1 MPLFVVDAIQMF
13 RTRYVIEC
21 KEAEHAGDTVTMG
34 EADEFSQ
41 MNLGERILTTKE
53 ITYEEFHRMNKAMMD
68 GGHGDGTHYQAE
80 SGSPWMG
87 EKMIH
92 VINYNAVTE
101 VKGQP

>member
-21 KEAEHAGDTVTMG
+21 KEAEHAGDTVTMS
-34 EADEFSQ
+34 EAEQFSQ
-41 MNLGERILTTKE
+41 MDLGERILTTKE
-53 ITYEEFHRMNKAMMD
+53 ITYEEFRRMNKAMEE
-68 GGHGDGTHYQAE
+68 GHGDGTSYQAE

-92 VINYNAVTE
+92 VVKYDTE
-101 VKGQP
+101 PKE

>member
-21 KEAEHAGDTVTMG
+21 KEAEHAGDTVTMN
-34 EADEFSQ
+34 EAEQYSQ
-41 MNLGERILTTKE
+41 MDLGERILTTKE
-53 ITYEEFHRMNKAMMD
+53 ITYEEFRRMNKAMEE
-68 GGHGDGTHYQAE
+68 GHGDGTSYQAE

-92 VINYNAVTE
+92 VVKYDTE
-101 VKGQP
+101 TKE

>member
-21 KEAEHAGDTVTMG
+21 KEAEHAADTVTMS

-41 MNLGERILTTKE
+41 MNLGEHIVTTKE
-53 ITYEEFHRMNKAMMD
+53 ITYEEFRRMNKAMED
-68 GGHGDGTHYQAE
+68 GHGDGTSYQAE

-92 VINYNAVTE
+92 IVNYDGR
-101 VKGQP
+101 KGNEE

>member
-41 MNLGERILTTKE
+41 MDLGERILTTKE
-53 ITYEEFHRMNKAMMD
+53 ITYDEFKRMNIAMEI
-68 GGHGDGTHYQAE
+68 GYGDGTEYQAE

-92 VINYNAVTE
+92 VVNYDTVTE
-101 VKGQP
+101 E

>member
-34 EADEFSQ
+34 EADQYSQ
-41 MNLGERILTTKE
+41 MDLGERILTTKE
-53 ITYEEFHRMNKAMMD
+53 ITYEEFRRMNKAMEE
-68 GGHGDGTHYQAE
+68 GHGDGTHHQAE
-80 SGSPWMG
+80 EGSHWMG

-92 VINYNAVTE
+92 VVNYNKETE
-101 VKGQP
+101 E